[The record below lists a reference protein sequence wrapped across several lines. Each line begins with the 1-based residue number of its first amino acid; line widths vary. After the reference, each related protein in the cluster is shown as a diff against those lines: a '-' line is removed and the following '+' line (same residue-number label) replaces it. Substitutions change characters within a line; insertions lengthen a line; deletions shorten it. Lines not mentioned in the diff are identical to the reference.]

1 MAAAGHGWQEFAA
14 TDRAGGSA
22 TISYD
27 FPALGRRAA
36 AGCGPCRA
44 ILTLD
49 TVGLAHP
56 VRLSSRGGHG
66 DVLPDT
72 SSIQTSSRAKEWA
85 VPLQCSAPRPNAP
98 RLTELLQ
105 GSDDWSALLALAD
118 HHGVLT
124 LLAERLKDLQTDA
137 PPEIRETLHERQRR
151 QTVFALSLTAEMF
164 RLLEYFAGLG
174 L

>member
-1 MAAAGHGWQEFAA
+1 MAAAGHGWQEVAA

-27 FPALGRRAA
+27 VPALGRRAA
-36 AGCGPCRA
+36 AGGGPFRA

-72 SSIQTSSRAKEWA
+72 SSIIRANHERQWA
-85 VPLQCSAPRPNAP
+85 VLLECASPQLRAA

-105 GSDDWSALLALAD
+105 LSIDWPALLARAEQ
-118 HHGVLT
+118 HGVLG
-124 LLAERLKDLQTDA
+124 LLAERLKGLQLAA
-137 PPEIRETLHERQRR
+137 PAEIRETLREWQRR
-151 QTVFALSLTAEMF
+151 QTLFALSLTAEMF
-164 RLLEYFAGLG
+164 RL
-174 L
+174 